1 MTAESPPL
9 RGRPPHDDVLTP
21 AEWRVLAYVQLG
33 RTNAQIAE
41 HLGLSINTVR
51 YHVAN
56 LLAKS
61 GCASRRELAEWRPVG
76 LTGARRRAPFFRG
89 DRFAALREV
98 LAGRALGAF
107 GLTAADIAATA
118 AAPGEDT
125 ALFTGTVEEVGEVL
139 GVDVGL
145 RARARVVAADA
156 HAGDWV
162 AVNGVALP
170 VRAVADGTLTLDVP
184 GGRVRRT
191 NVPALRPG
199 SRVNLERA
207 ARVTDRM
214 TGHIVAGRVDGT
226 ATLRELTPEGDAVVA
241 RYEAGRELLRY
252 VVEQGRVAVDG
263 VSLTVIEKSPTGF
276 SVSLVPL
283 TRARTNLTGRRL
295 GEQVNVETDLLAR
308 CVEQLIGD
316 AEGSPT

>member
-1 MTAESPPL
+1 MTVDSPTL

-41 HLGLSINTVR
+41 HLGITVNTVR

-61 GCASRRELAEWRPVG
+61 GCGSRRELGEWRPVG

-107 GLTAADIAATA
+107 GLTAADIAAA
-118 AAPGEDT
+118 AAPAGEDP

-139 GVDVGL
+139 DVADF
-145 RARARVVAADA
+145 RVAAPVVAADTR
-156 HAGDWV
+156 AGDWL
-162 AVNGVALP
+162 AVNGVALRVQTVTDGVLSLETP
-170 VRAVADGTLTLDVP
+170 AD
-184 GGRVRRT
+184 RVRRT
-191 NVPALRPG
+191 NIAALRPG
-199 SRVNLERA
+199 APVNLERA
-207 ARVTDRM
+207 ARVSDRM

-252 VVEQGRVAVDG
+252 VVEQGRIAVDG
-263 VSLTVIEKSPTGF
+263 VSLTVTEKTPAGF
-276 SVSLVPL
+276 RVSLIPL
-283 TRARTNLTGRRL
+283 TRARTNLTARRL

-308 CVEQLIGD
+308 CVEQLIAE
-316 AEGSPT
+316 AEGSRT